1 MKYLIVGLGN
11 PGYEY
16 DGTRHNIGFR
26 VVDALAREAGAT
38 WEDKRYGFVA
48 NMRVK
53 NAQIVLLKPIT
64 FMNLSGNAVRY
75 WLEKE
80 NVATENLLVVV
91 DDLSLPTGTLRLRAK
106 GSDGGH
112 NGLKHIAQLIG
123 QNYARL
129 KFGIGNDF
137 PRGAQADF
145 VLGRFSSEDEAIVEK
160 QLPTACAIVKSF
172 CLAGITITMNQY
184 NKKGVPS
191 IFPKGEDS
199 KTAE

>member
-11 PGYEY
+11 IGNEY

-26 VVDALAREAGAT
+26 VVDALAKAANAV

-53 NAQIVLLKPIT
+53 NAQIVLLKPTT

-80 NVATENLLVVV
+80 NVEQENMLVVV
-91 DDLSLPTGTLRLRAK
+91 DDLSLPTGTLRLKGK

-123 QNYARL
+123 QGYARL

-145 VLGRFSSEDEAIVEK
+145 VLGKFSSEDEAIIEK
-160 QLPTACAIVKSF
+160 QLPTACEMVKSF
-172 CLAGITITMNQY
+172 CLAGITITMNQF

-191 IFPKGEDS
+191 N
-199 KTAE
+199 A